1 MAPEPLPTPSSAAGQ
16 ESIFPCSPC
25 PLGLWVPSQQQASP
39 GLADDMELLIGSLDS
54 SAKRWMEP
62 VREMQIDYQGP
73 EEERP
78 VAPGPDKTTVLWIGL
93 CDEDWPLSV

>member
-1 MAPEPLPTPSSAAGQ
+1 MAPEPLPTPGSAARR
-16 ESIFPCSPC
+16 ESISPCGPC

-54 SAKRWMEP
+54 SAKSWMEP

-78 VAPGPDKTTVLWIGL
+78 LFFG
-93 CDEDWPLSV
+93 